1 MHGKKMED
9 VMIFELAWTYIP
21 VVVIGLFWAV
31 AMRPLLRLNRQ
42 AMVTPGARA
51 HSGRRA
57 PAGQRRG

>member
-1 MHGKKMED
+1 MHGKEVEG

-42 AMVTPGARA
+42 AMVTPVARA
-51 HSGRRA
+51 HPGRRA
-57 PAGQRRG
+57 PAAKRRV